1 MQIEE
6 SFRDLKS
13 PQYGMG
19 LRHSKSRCPNR
30 LDILLLLSLLATIIL
45 WWIGLY
51 AQHSSWQRK
60 FQANTI
66 RDRAVLSIF

>member
-19 LRHSKSRCPNR
+19 LRHSKSRRPNR
-30 LDILLLLSLLATIIL
+30 LDILRLLALLATIIL
-45 WWIGLY
+45 WWIGLH
-51 AQHSSWQRK
+51 AQHT
-60 FQANTI
+60 N
-66 RDRAVLSIF
+66 